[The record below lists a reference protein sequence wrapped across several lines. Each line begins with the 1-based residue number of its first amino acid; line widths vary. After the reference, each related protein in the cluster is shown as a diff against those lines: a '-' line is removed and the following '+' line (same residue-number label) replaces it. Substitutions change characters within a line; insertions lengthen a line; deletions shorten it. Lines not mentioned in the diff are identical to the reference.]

1 MYIQWDS
8 QGLVKNSLHASLPIP
23 VEPGFFYAA
32 SKSSE
37 EMTSVIPNFPGQWG
51 DESFLV
57 LCKKEFDGRCIQ
69 IVTKYEDINAIS
81 V

>member
-1 MYIQWDS
+1 
-8 QGLVKNSLHASLPIP
+8 
-23 VEPGFFYAA
+23 
-32 SKSSE
+32 
-37 EMTSVIPNFPGQWG
+37 MTSVIPNFPGQWD

-69 IVTKYEDINAIS
+69 IVIECENMNDIS

>member
-1 MYIQWDS
+1 MLLYP
-8 QGLVKNSLHASLPIP
+8 SLRSLA
-23 VEPGFFYAA
+23 FFYAA

-37 EMTSVIPNFPGQWG
+37 EMTSIIPNFPGQWD
-51 DESFLV
+51 DESFLA

-69 IVTKYEDINAIS
+69 IVSKCENMNDIS